1 MSRSLGTSLPPDLVD
16 LLSQRDLA
24 GRLGR
29 AIPLVTVDAEGRPHP
44 MLCSYLECLA
54 VAPRTVNVVI
64 GAASRSAAN
73 LTAGRPATLLLVEPE
88 RTVYVKCRPVG
99 PPVVAVTLARFELEV
114 REVLEDAA
122 AEWEEGL
129 AITSGITYAPTPPLD
144 APWVNAVLALLRAEG
159 SW

>member
-1 MSRSLGTSLPPDLVD
+1 MSRSLGTSLPPELVD

-24 GRLGR
+24 TRLGR

-44 MLCSYLECLA
+44 MLSSYLECLA
-54 VAPRTVNVVI
+54 VDPRTVHVVI

-73 LTAGRPATLLLVEPE
+73 LLAGRPATLLLVEPE

-99 PPVVAVTLARFELEV
+99 PPVVAVTLARFELDV

-122 AEWEEGL
+122 AAWEEGL

-144 APWVNAVLALLRAEG
+144 APWVNAVLALLRSSG

>member
-1 MSRSLGTSLPPDLVD
+1 MSRLVGTSLPPDLVD

-24 GRLGR
+24 ARLGR
-29 AIPLVTVDAEGRPHP
+29 AIPLVTVDAEGQPHP

-54 VAPRTVNVVI
+54 VDARTVHVVI

-88 RTVYVKCRPVG
+88 HTVYVKCRPAG
-99 PPVVAVTLARFELEV
+99 PPIVAVTLARFELEV

-122 AEWEEGL
+122 AAWEEGF
-129 AITSGITYAPTPPLD
+129 AITSGITYAPAPPLD
-144 APWVNAVLALLRAEG
+144 APWVSAVMALLRADG
-159 SW
+159 GW